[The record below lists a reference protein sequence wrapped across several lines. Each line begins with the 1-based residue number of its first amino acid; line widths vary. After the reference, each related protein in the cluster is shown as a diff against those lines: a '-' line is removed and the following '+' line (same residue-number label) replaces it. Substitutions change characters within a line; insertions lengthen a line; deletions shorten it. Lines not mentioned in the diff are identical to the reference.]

1 MMGGGCWRGGLYRSC
16 GWRLQ
21 RLRGPG
27 LDGAC
32 SAGAPTAVEAAAA
45 AGPAAACLAAAPA
58 APATSWPSCR
68 GGAGA
73 GAGGRGGTAGGG
85 SGGGSAR
92 GGGPG
97 KFKLRTSTL
106 SVPSQLTG
114 TPSPQSPKPTRL
126 RPAAAHAC
134 SKCALDQSSRPSR
147 PNKTSPP
154 NIPRP
159 PPSPRIPP
167 QRRIIVTADPP
178 AKEDPDKSCA
188 RGRKVPWVVGADWLG
203 SFFVLVASKMPGPN
217 HKARVAQLWGRVQEY
232 YERRGIQDRLQN
244 LTPSM
249 LHAQGKWPKLR
260 CSAAQC
266 RALVDFG
273 MEISRLLDAGSP
285 AEEAASVGMKHLHTC
300 YQCLSEEVIFSKELL
315 TDSSFKFAQQYVA
328 LEDRNGRA
336 WRVKPKLHLFLELC
350 IEGGKPATC
359 WTYRDE
365 DWGGSV
371 AKMARRRGGLLST
384 AAFSSN
390 VLNRFRMQQPVIR
403 MR

>member
-1 MMGGGCWRGGLYRSC
+1 MRDVRQTAPWVTSRQGHWDVIRS
-16 GWRLQ
+16 
-21 RLRGPG
+21 
-27 LDGAC
+27 
-32 SAGAPTAVEAAAA
+32 
-45 AGPAAACLAAAPA
+45 
-58 APATSWPSCR
+58 
-68 GGAGA
+68 
-73 GAGGRGGTAGGG
+73 
-85 SGGGSAR
+85 
-92 GGGPG
+92 
-97 KFKLRTSTL
+97 
-106 SVPSQLTG
+106 
-114 TPSPQSPKPTRL
+114 
-126 RPAAAHAC
+126 
-134 SKCALDQSSRPSR
+134 
-147 PNKTSPP
+147 
-154 NIPRP
+154 IM
-159 PPSPRIPP
+159 
-167 QRRIIVTADPP
+167 
-178 AKEDPDKSCA
+178 A
-188 RGRKVPWVVGADWLG
+188 RGRRVSPILQVPWVDIRIFRIDWLHAVDLGVGADWLG

-249 LHAQGKWPKLR
+249 LQAQRKWPKLR

-273 MEISRLLDAGSP
+273 MEISSLLDAGSP
-285 AEEAASVGMKHLHTC
+285 DEEAASVGMRHLYTC

-336 WRVKPKLHLFLELC
+336 WRVKPKMHLFLELC